1 MAEAAEEGLPKEG
14 FINGAM
20 VGNVLTMYLL
30 GVYTLKR
37 GKLSPWEA
45 MDRVMAVGKTME
57 KGRGA
62 MVSLKKKFGKSGA
75 DGDDEGE
82 SK

>member
-14 FINGAM
+14 LINGSM

-37 GKLSPWEA
+37 GKLAPWEA

-62 MVSLKKKFGKSGA
+62 MVSLKKKLGLSGA
-75 DGDDEGE
+75 GKDDSGEG
-82 SK
+82 K